1 MMARERRLE
10 EMTVEE
16 FLEADVSG
24 EIGVKIGNVDE
35 ARARVLEEA
44 SGKSL
49 GELKSFA
56 LDLLGLIGDIAKVE
70 VGEVKATP
78 MAPGLPAIGRPGLGP
93 KEVSAGRDNTRPI
106 QCYKFQPWWYHRGR
120 WTGEAWLENRGESKQ
135 TFRYQ
140 ISCTEKPG
148 QIFKSRWWTL
158 PSGWALISFWKVK
171 ASKNAHLQLTT
182 SLR

>member
-1 MMARERRLE
+1 MVEKLK
-10 EMTVEE
+10 EMTVGE
-16 FLEADVSG
+16 FLEANVSG

-35 ARARVLEEA
+35 ARARVLREA
-44 SGKSL
+44 SEKNL
-49 GELKSFA
+49 EELKDYA
-56 LDLLGLIGDIAKVE
+56 LGLLGPMEEIAEAE

-93 KEVSAGRDNTRPI
+93 KEVSAGKDNQRPI
-106 QCYKFQPWWYHRGR
+106 QCYKFQPWEYGGGR
-120 WTGEAWLENRGESKQ
+120 WTGEAWLENRGKSKQ

-148 QIFKSRWWTL
+148 QIYKSRWWTL
-158 PSGWALISFWKVK
+158 PPGWALIAFWRVK

>member
-1 MMARERRLE
+1 MAEKLE
-10 EMTVEE
+10 GMTVGE

-24 EIGVKIGNVDE
+24 EIGVKIGNVDK
-35 ARARVLEEA
+35 ARARVLREA
-44 SGKSL
+44 SEKEL

-56 LDLLGLIGDIAKVE
+56 LDLLGPIGEIAKVK
-70 VGEVKATP
+70 VSEVKATP

-93 KEVSAGRDNTRPI
+93 KEVSAGKDNQRPI
-106 QCYKFQPWWYHRGR
+106 QCYKFQPWGYSRGR
-120 WTGEAWLENRGESKQ
+120 WTGEAWLENRGGSKQ

-158 PSGWALISFWKVK
+158 SPGWALIAFWRVK

>member
-1 MMARERRLE
+1 MAEKLE
-10 EMTVEE
+10 EMTVGE

-24 EIGVKIGNVDE
+24 EVGVKIKDVDE
-35 ARARVLEEA
+35 ARSRVFEEA
-44 SGKSL
+44 SGESL
-49 GELKSFA
+49 GELKSYA
-56 LDLLGLIGDIAKVE
+56 LDLLGPMRDIAKAE
-70 VGEVKATP
+70 IGEVKASP

-93 KEVSAGRDNTRPI
+93 KEISAGRDNTRPI
-106 QCYKFQPWWYHRGR
+106 QCYKFQPWWYHGGR
-120 WTGEAWLENRGESKQ
+120 WIGEAWLENRSGSKQ

-158 PSGWALISFWKVK
+158 PSGGALIAFWGVK
-171 ASKNAHLQLTT
+171 APKNAHLQLTT

>member
-1 MMARERRLE
+1 MAEKLE
-10 EMTVEE
+10 GMIVGN

-24 EIGVKIGNVDE
+24 EIGVKIKNVDE
-35 ARARVLEEA
+35 ARARVFEEA
-44 SGKSL
+44 SEKSL

-56 LDLLGLIGDIAKVE
+56 LDLLGPIKEIAKAE
-70 VGEVKATP
+70 VGEVKVTP
-78 MAPGLPAIGRPGLGP
+78 MISGLPAIGRPGLSP
-93 KEVSAGRDNTRPI
+93 KEISAGKDNQRPI
-106 QCYKFQPWWYHRGR
+106 QCYKFQPWWYGGGG
-120 WTGEAWLENRGESKQ
+120 WIGEAWIENRGGSKQ

-158 PSGWALISFWKVK
+158 PSGWALITFWRVK
-171 ASKNAHLQLTT
+171 GPKNAHLQLTT

>member
-1 MMARERRLE
+1 MAQRLR

-24 EIGVKIGNVDE
+24 EIGVKIKNVDE

-44 SGKSL
+44 SEKSL

-56 LDLLGLIGDIAKVE
+56 LDLLGPIGSIAKVE
-70 VGEVKATP
+70 AGEIEATL
-78 MAPGLPAIGRPGLGP
+78 MAPGFPAIGRPGLGP
-93 KEVSAGRDNTRPI
+93 KEISAGRDDTRPI
-106 QCYKFQPWWYHRGR
+106 QCYKFQPWSYGRGR
-120 WTGEAWLENRGESKQ
+120 WTGEAWLENRSGSRQ

-148 QIFKSRWWTL
+148 QIYKSGWWTL
-158 PSGWALISFWKVK
+158 PSGWALITFWRVK
-171 ASKNAHLQLTT
+171 APKNAHLQLTT

>member
-1 MMARERRLE
+1 MAEKLE
-10 EMTVEE
+10 GMTVGE

-35 ARARVLEEA
+35 ARVRVLEEA
-44 SGKSL
+44 SEKSL
-49 GELKSFA
+49 GELKSYA
-56 LDLLGLIGDIAKVE
+56 LGLLGPIGEIAKVK

-93 KEVSAGRDNTRPI
+93 KEVSAGRDKARPI
-106 QCYKFQPWWYHRGR
+106 QCYKFQPWGYGGGR
-120 WTGEAWLENRGESKQ
+120 WTGEAWLENRGKSKQ

-148 QIFKSRWWTL
+148 QIFKSKWWTL
-158 PSGWALISFWKVK
+158 RPGWALISFWRVK